1 MVSSPMTN
9 IFYGWVIVA
18 GVSVILSLQWGCIDT
33 YGIFL
38 TELHSDLGWTK
49 TAISGAYSLFSII
62 SCSLSILTG
71 SLNDRYGPRLILM
84 ISIIVIG
91 TGYVLMSTLSAIWQ
105 LYVFYGVIAAIGA
118 SFGWV
123 PAISTVSRWFTKK
136 RGMALGIA
144 QAGAGIGSFI
154 MPPLSQFLILK
165 FGWRVSY
172 LILSGFLFVI
182 GIPASRLMRP
192 NPSKKGLYPDGM
204 EDSIENKESAN
215 SMPGIVDFSFRQALR
230 TRQFW
235 LLFIM
240 YATAALPIGMLVH
253 LKAYMLEFGIS
264 EMTAATVIGIRS
276 AAFVIGALV
285 ISRLSDRIGKK
296 VPLFICFLVMTV
308 TMLWLIRATQPWE
321 FYLFSIISGFTWGS
335 LTLFPAIAAD
345 WFGTKFH
352 GSIYGAF
359 EIGFGIAGGVAPL
372 LAGYIFDTRGNYE
385 LAIIIMAT
393 GLFIAMGL
401 SCVISSPQE
410 QAGFR

>member
-1 MVSSPMTN
+1 MTTV
-9 IFYGWVIVA
+9 FYSWVIVS
-18 GVSVILSLQWGCIDT
+18 GVSVILSLQWGCIDS

-71 SLNDRYGPRLILM
+71 RLNDKYGPRLILM
-84 ISIIVIG
+84 VSIIVMGI
-91 TGYVLMSTLSAIWQ
+91 GYVLMSTLSALWQ

-172 LILSGFLFVI
+172 LILAGFLFVI

-192 NPSKKGLYPDGM
+192 NPSKKGLYLGGM
-204 EDSIENKESAN
+204 EESIENKESAN
-215 SMPGIVDFSFRQALR
+215 SMPGVVDFRFGQALR

-235 LLFIM
+235 LLFMM
-240 YATAALPIGMLVH
+240 YAISALPIGMLVH

-276 AAFVIGALV
+276 AAFVVGALV
-285 ISRLSDRIGKK
+285 ISKLSDRIGKK

-308 TMLWLIRATQPWE
+308 TMLCL
-321 FYLFSIISGFTWGS
+321 
-335 LTLFPAIAAD
+335 
-345 WFGTKFH
+345 
-352 GSIYGAF
+352 
-359 EIGFGIAGGVAPL
+359 
-372 LAGYIFDTRGNYE
+372 
-385 LAIIIMAT
+385 
-393 GLFIAMGL
+393 
-401 SCVISSPQE
+401 
-410 QAGFR
+410 